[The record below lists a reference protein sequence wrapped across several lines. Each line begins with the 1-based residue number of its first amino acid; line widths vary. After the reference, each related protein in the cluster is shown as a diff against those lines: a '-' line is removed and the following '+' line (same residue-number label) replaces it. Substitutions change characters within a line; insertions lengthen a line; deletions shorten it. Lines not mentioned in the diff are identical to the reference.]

1 MIKILLSRKVAAYIL
16 FLLVL
21 VLTLST
27 LLPTEL
33 TTSPEEYEA
42 LRVNKP
48 LVFWLSEHL
57 RTTKIIK
64 NPLFIGLS
72 IFLFLSTLFCTA
84 QRVWQRLRL
93 KKEEFPI
100 DKAFSFL
107 IEKVSP
113 HNIEDLRIRT
123 TKIFEKKKWLYEVKD
138 IPRGLQ
144 IRAKKGIDRGL
155 FGSVLFHLGIVIIFL
170 AAPVS
175 ALTTFRGTIV
185 VTEGIPI
192 KLKDAFISIEDKEI
206 PALLGE
212 SSLFI
217 KELRGEFYKGI
228 YKYEFGG
235 RLNID
240 GVDYDYSVNK
250 AFNHKGFQFTLNEF
264 GYSPWVTIKDANGNL
279 LFDYFLNIRD
289 MAGGDYFN
297 LSEKKRIHVVFFP
310 DFFREG
316 DRIGNRSAEIK
327 NPVIMVRFLDSG
339 REYAKDLIKLGEEK
353 HIGDDIVSFKEVRPW
368 GGFIIVRDSGVGL
381 LWVGFII
388 GVLGLLLRFL
398 SNEKL
403 FEFAFEK
410 LDDNNTKISIK
421 GYSRY
426 YPAFL
431 EREVNVI
438 AEGLLNEQI

>member
-1 MIKILLSRKVAAYIL
+1 MVRILLSRKVAAYIL

-27 LLPTEL
+27 ILPSEL
-33 TTSPEEYEA
+33 TISPEEYED

-57 RTTKIIK
+57 RTTAIIK

-72 IFLFLSTLFCTA
+72 IFLFLSTFICTA

-113 HNIEDLRIRT
+113 YNMEDLKIRT
-123 TKIFEKKKWLYEVKD
+123 AGIFEKKKWLYEFKD
-138 IPRGLQ
+138 TPLGLQ
-144 IRAKKGIDRGL
+144 VRAKKGMDRGL
-155 FGSVLFHLGIVIIFL
+155 FGSVIFHLGIVIIFL

-175 ALTTFRGTIV
+175 ALTVFRGTIV

-192 KLKDAFISIEDKEI
+192 KLKDAFINVQDKEI
-206 PALLGE
+206 PSVLGGA
-212 SSLFI
+212 SLFI
-217 KELRGEFYKGI
+217 KELKGEFYKGI
-228 YKYEFGG
+228 YKYHFGG
-235 RLNID
+235 KLNID

-264 GYSPWVTIKDANGNL
+264 GYSPWVMIRDADGNVI
-279 LFDYFLNIRD
+279 FDYFLNIRD
-289 MAGGDYFN
+289 MAEGDYFD
-297 LSEKKRIHVVFFP
+297 LSDKKRIHVVFFP

-327 NPVIMVRFLDSG
+327 NPVIMIRFLDSG
-339 REYAKDLIKLGEEK
+339 REHAKDLIKLGEEK
-353 HIGDDIVSFKEVRPW
+353 QVGDNFVSFKEVRPW
-368 GGFIIVRDSGVGL
+368 GGFIIVRDRGVGV

-388 GVLGLLLRFL
+388 GVFGLLLRFL

-403 FEFAFEK
+403 FEFAFER
-410 LDDNNTKISIK
+410 LDDNNTRIYIK

-431 EREVNVI
+431 EREVNMI
-438 AEGLLNEQI
+438 AEELLNEQI